1 MLNPKPVYDEE
12 SIIDWDMF
20 CAMVPDGQ
28 KADLIDG
35 VIYMASPDS
44 RRANRV
50 NAFLLTLME
59 MYVQRRKLGGEV
71 YVSRFAYRMS
81 DHNAPEPDV
90 GYVCEERLK
99 LMEEGGMR
107 GAPDIAVEIVAKES
121 HERDWVTKREL
132 YEKFGVREYWIIDYL
147 QKKFEF
153 LKLVGNRFVPMKLE
167 DDHIFRSQVLPG
179 FWLDIEW
186 LLAKP
191 LPSTPDCLDQILK
204 G

>member
-1 MLNPKPVYDEE
+1 MLNPKPIYDEE
-12 SIIDWDMF
+12 AIIDWEMF
-20 CAMVPDGQ
+20 CAMVEDGQ

-44 RRANRV
+44 RRANSINV
-50 NAFLLTLME
+50 FLLTLMNL
-59 MYVQRRKLGGEV
+59 YLQRKDIGGEV
-71 YVSRFAYRMS
+71 YVNRFAYRMS

-90 GYVCEERLK
+90 GYVCEDRLT

-121 HERDWVTKREL
+121 RERDWVTKRAL
-132 YEKFGVREYWIIDYL
+132 YEKFGVREYWIIDHL

-153 LKLVGNRFVPMKLE
+153 LKLVRKRFVPMKLGGG
-167 DDHIFRSQVLPG
+167 HVFRSQVLPG
-179 FWLDIEW
+179 FWLDVDW

>member
-1 MLNPKPVYDEE
+1 M
-12 SIIDWDMF
+12 
-20 CAMVPDGQ
+20 
-28 KADLIDG
+28 
-35 VIYMASPDS
+35 DS
-44 RRANRV
+44 
-50 NAFLLTLME
+50 
-59 MYVQRRKLGGEV
+59 YVHRRKLGGEV
-71 YVSRFAYRMS
+71 YFSRFAYRML

-90 GYVCEERLK
+90 GYVCEDKLT

-121 HERDWVTKREL
+121 RERDWVTKREL
-132 YEKFGVREYWIIDYL
+132 YEKFGVREYWSIDYL
-147 QKKFEF
+147 QRKIEF
-153 LKLVGNRFVPMKLE
+153 LKLMRKGFVPMKLE